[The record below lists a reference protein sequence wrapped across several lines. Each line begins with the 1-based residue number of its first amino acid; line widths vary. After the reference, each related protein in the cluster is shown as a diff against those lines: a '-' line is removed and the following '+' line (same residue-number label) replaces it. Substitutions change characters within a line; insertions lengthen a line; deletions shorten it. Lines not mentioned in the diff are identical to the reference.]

1 MLIHFAEHLGKDYI
15 DGCIREIKEM
25 GGTVKQQD
33 ELIISIN
40 IVKRRNYQF
49 VVQFLRQEER
59 VGNLRL
65 EAVDE

>member
-1 MLIHFAEHLGKDYI
+1 
-15 DGCIREIKEM
+15 
-25 GGTVKQQD
+25 
-33 ELIISIN
+33 
-40 IVKRRNYQF
+40 VKRRNYQF